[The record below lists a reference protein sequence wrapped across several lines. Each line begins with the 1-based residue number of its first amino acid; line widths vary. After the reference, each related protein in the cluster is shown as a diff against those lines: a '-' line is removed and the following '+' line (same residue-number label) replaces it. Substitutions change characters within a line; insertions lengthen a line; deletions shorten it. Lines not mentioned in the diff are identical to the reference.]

1 MYLSE
6 NTYKDFIKVMNKA
19 NLKQISFEDQDARKI
34 YLDYIGQGDDVVIT
48 KLRRL
53 DAIADFQITHQGTD
67 GGEFDE

>member
-53 DAIADFQITHQGTD
+53 DAIADFQIMHQGTD

>member
-6 NTYKDFIKVMNKA
+6 NTYKDFIKVMNRA

-34 YLDYIGQGDDVVIT
+34 YLDYIDQGDDVVIT

>member
-67 GGEFDE
+67 GGEIDE

>member
-6 NTYKDFIKVMNKA
+6 NTYKDYIKVFNKA
-19 NLKQISFEDQDARKI
+19 GLVQIDIDDKDAKKI
-34 YLDYIGQGDDVVIT
+34 YLDYIAQGEDVVIT

-67 GGEFDE
+67 GGEFNE